1 MSNVSFTRRRFL
13 KAAGLG
19 SALLAS
25 GQLPSFGAAQQKK
38 RPNILLIT
46 ADDMNWD
53 ALGCFGGRTPEIT
66 PNIDRLASEGIRFE
80 HAHVTIAVCQPSRS
94 VLMTGRYPH
103 RNGAEGFQP
112 INTSVPT
119 LQEQLHKA
127 GYIQGILGK
136 VKHLAPPEK
145 FKWDMVE
152 DYQDLGCGR
161 NPELYYKYAGDFFRQ
176 AASRKQPFFIMAN
189 SHDPHR
195 PFHGSEQE
203 QKKFVKV
210 LKDIPAPSR
219 VYKDQEIEVPG
230 FLPELPDVR
239 KEIAQYY
246 SSVRRCDDTVGA
258 VLRALS
264 ESGQA
269 GNTLIMFLS
278 DNGMALP
285 FAKTNCY
292 LHSTRTPWIAAWP
305 GRIKPGTVDKQHFI
319 SGIDFMPTALDAAGA
334 AGAAAPGGMDGSSFL
349 PILLGKQQ
357 PERDKVFTQFHQT
370 SGRNRYPIRCVQGYR
385 FGYIFN
391 PWSDGQRVFKNES
404 QSGLTFNAMKIAAQ
418 KDDSVAARV
427 KLFQYRTVEE
437 FYDFKNDPD
446 GLHNLIDD
454 SRYKEEIDKLRR
466 ELLEWMKKNDD
477 PALNSFKNRTSP
489 AALKKFMAEQDARSG
504 RKQQKKKASKTG
516 SRKQR
521 SG

>member
-1 MSNVSFTRRRFL
+1 MSDISLTRRRFL
-13 KAAGLG
+13 KVAGLG
-19 SALLAS
+19 SALLTS
-25 GQLPSFGAAQQKK
+25 GQLPVFGANGQQK

-53 ALGCFGGRTPEIT
+53 APGCFGGRTPDIT
-66 PNIDRLASEGIRFE
+66 PNIDRLASEGVRFE

-127 GYIQGILGK
+127 GYLQGILGK

-145 FKWDMVE
+145 FNWDMAE
-152 DYQDLGCGR
+152 DIQDLGSGR
-161 NPELYYKYAGDFFRQ
+161 NPELYYKYSMNFFRQ
-176 AASRKQPFFIMAN
+176 AARQKKSFFLMAN

-195 PFHGSEQE
+195 PFHGSAQE
-203 QKKFVKV
+203 QKKFAKV

-219 VYKDQEIEVPG
+219 VYKGDEIEVPG

-258 VLRALS
+258 VIRALR

-269 GNTLIMFLS
+269 ENTLIMFLS

-285 FAKTNCY
+285 FSKTNCY

-319 SGIDFMPTALDAAGA
+319 SGIDFMPTAINAAGV
-334 AGAAAPGGMDGSSFL
+334 AAPTGMDGSSFL
-349 PILLGKQQ
+349 PALLGKRQ

-370 SGRNRYPIRCVQGYR
+370 SGRNRFPMRCVQGLR

-404 QSGLTFNAMKIAAQ
+404 QSGLTFNAMKTAAP

-427 KLFQYRTVEE
+427 KLFQYRVLEE

-446 GLHNLIDD
+446 GLNNLIDD
-454 SRYKEEIDKLRR
+454 PDYKKNIDEMRASMLD
-466 ELLEWMKKNDD
+466 WMKGTND
-477 PALNSFKNRTSP
+477 PALQAFKNRTSP
-489 AALKKFMAEQDARSG
+489 AALKKFMAEQDLRSG
-504 RKQQKKKASKTG
+504 RKKQQKKASKTG
-516 SRKQR
+516 NRKQR

>member
-1 MSNVSFTRRRFL
+1 MSNICPTRRRFL
-13 KAAGLG
+13 KSAGTGFLFLALG
-19 SALLAS
+19 YRKALANN
-25 GQLPSFGAAQQKK
+25 PSKK
-38 RPNILLIT
+38 GPNILLIT

-53 ALGCFGGRTPEIT
+53 APGCFGGRTPDIT
-66 PNIDRLASEGIRFE
+66 PNIDRLAADGMRFQ
-80 HAHVTIAVCQPSRS
+80 HAHITIAVCQPSRS

-112 INTSVPT
+112 INISVPT

-127 GYIQGILGK
+127 GYLQGILGK
-136 VKHLAPPEK
+136 VKHLAPAEK

-161 NPELYYKYAGDFFRQ
+161 NPELYYKYARDFFRQ
-176 AASRKQPFFIMAN
+176 AALQKKPFFLMAN

-195 PFHGSEQE
+195 PFHGSQQE
-203 QKKFVKV
+203 QKKLEKV

-219 VYKDQEIEVPG
+219 VYKGEEIEVPG
-230 FLPELPDVR
+230 FLPDIPDVR

-258 VLRALS
+258 VLRALH
-264 ESGQA
+264 ESGLTE
-269 GNTLIMFLS
+269 NTLIMFLS

-292 LHSTRTPWIAAWP
+292 LHSTRTPWIVAWP
-305 GRIKPGTVDKQHFI
+305 ARIKSGTVDKQHFI
-319 SGIDFMPTALDAAGA
+319 SGIDFMPTALEVAGV
-334 AGAAAPGGMDGSSFL
+334 PIPSGMDGSSFL
-349 PILLGKQQ
+349 PVLLGKYQ

-370 SGRNRYPIRCVQGYR
+370 SARNRYPMRCVQNHR

-404 QSGLTFNAMKIAAQ
+404 QSGLTFNAMKAAAPM
-418 KDDSVAARV
+418 DDSIAARV
-427 KLFQYRTVEE
+427 KLFQYRVIEE

-446 GLHNLIDD
+446 GLHNLINNPD
-454 SRYKEEIDKLRR
+454 YKEELDKLRK
-466 ELLEWMKKNDD
+466 EMLDWMKKTGD
-477 PALNSFKNRTSP
+477 PAIDSFENRTSP
-489 AALKKFMAEQDARSG
+489 EALKKFMTEQDARSG
-504 RKQQKKKASKTG
+504 RKEKKKKQKKNKVS
-516 SRKQR
+516 SRK
-521 SG
+521 